1 MATRSV
7 ERQRSVTISLFLHSL
22 LFLFLFFYR
31 IDPQTE
37 IQEFIEIGFG
47 GDGASMFSGVPGQ
60 QNENPEEVKQNS
72 ELEKNDDVNLPKAG
86 ENPEDPSV
94 KKENEK
100 KPEKKST
107 TNNSQNTNT
116 QSSGS
121 GSTGYD
127 IDWGG
132 MGQRKIYSFILPAY
146 PEGVNKNID
155 IRIRFTI
162 LPDGT
167 VGSIFLL
174 VKADTR
180 LENAAITSL
189 RQWRFEPLPAKQNQ
203 VVQTA
208 VITFPYR
215 VQ

>member
-1 MATRSV
+1 MATRAE
-7 ERQRSVTISLFLHSL
+7 ERQRSVAISLFFHFL

-31 IDPQTE
+31 IEAETE
-37 IQEFIEIGFG
+37 VQEFIEIGFG
-47 GDGASMFSGVPGQ
+47 GDGSTMFSGVPGLN
-60 QNENPEEVKQNS
+60 NEEEQKSSDQV
-72 ELEKNDDVNLPKAG
+72 EEKNDDVNLPKAG
-86 ENPEDPSV
+86 ENPEDPSI
-94 KKENEK
+94 KKVDEK
-100 KPEKKST
+100 KPEENKN
-107 TNNSQNTNT
+107 TNNNQNSNSQNSGG
-116 QSSGS
+116 SS
-121 GSTGYD
+121 GYD

-146 PEGVNKNID
+146 PEGVSKNID

-174 VKADTR
+174 AKADTR

-189 RQWRFEPLPAKQNQ
+189 RQWRFEPLPARQNQ
-203 VVQTA
+203 IIQTA

>member
-1 MATRSV
+1 MATRAE
-7 ERQRSVTISLFLHSL
+7 ERQRSVAISLFFHFL

-31 IDPQTE
+31 IESETE
-37 IQEFIEIGFG
+37 VQEFIEIGFG
-47 GDGASMFSGVPGQ
+47 GDGSTMFSGVPGLN
-60 QNENPEEVKQNS
+60 NEEEQKSSDQV
-72 ELEKNDDVNLPKAG
+72 EEKNDDVNLPKAG
-86 ENPEDPSV
+86 ENPEDPSI
-94 KKENEK
+94 KKVDEK
-100 KPEKKST
+100 KPEENKN
-107 TNNSQNTNT
+107 TNNNQNSNSQNSGG
-116 QSSGS
+116 SS
-121 GSTGYD
+121 GYD

-146 PEGVNKNID
+146 PEGVSKNID

-174 VKADTR
+174 AKADTR

-189 RQWRFEPLPAKQNQ
+189 RQWRFEPLPARQNQ
-203 VVQTA
+203 IIQTA

>member
-1 MATRSV
+1 MATRAE
-7 ERQRSVTISLFLHSL
+7 ERQRSVAISLFFHFL

-31 IDPQTE
+31 IEAETE
-37 IQEFIEIGFG
+37 VQEFIEIGFG
-47 GDGASMFSGVPGQ
+47 GDGSTMFSGVPGL
-60 QNENPEEVKQNS
+60 NS
-72 ELEKNDDVNLPKAG
+72 EEEQKSSDQVEEKNDDVNLPKAG
-86 ENPEDPSV
+86 ENPEDPSI
-94 KKENEK
+94 KKVDEK
-100 KPEKKST
+100 KPEENKN
-107 TNNSQNTNT
+107 TNNNQNSNSQNSGG
-116 QSSGS
+116 SS
-121 GSTGYD
+121 GYD

-146 PEGVNKNID
+146 PEGVSKNID

-174 VKADTR
+174 AKADTR

-189 RQWRFEPLPAKQNQ
+189 RQWRFEPLPARQNQ
-203 VVQTA
+203 IIQTA

>member
-1 MATRSV
+1 MATRAE
-7 ERQRSVTISLFLHSL
+7 ERQRSVAISLFFHFL

-31 IDPQTE
+31 IESETE
-37 IQEFIEIGFG
+37 VQEFIEIGFG
-47 GDGASMFSGVPGQ
+47 GDGSTMFSGVPGL
-60 QNENPEEVKQNS
+60 NS
-72 ELEKNDDVNLPKAG
+72 EEEQKSSDQVEEKNDDVNLPKAG
-86 ENPEDPSV
+86 ENPEDPSI
-94 KKENEK
+94 KKVDEK
-100 KPEKKST
+100 KPEENKN
-107 TNNSQNTNT
+107 TNNNQNSNSQNSGG
-116 QSSGS
+116 SS
-121 GSTGYD
+121 GYD

-146 PEGVNKNID
+146 PEGVSKNID

-174 VKADTR
+174 AKADTR

-189 RQWRFEPLPAKQNQ
+189 RQWRFEPLPARQNQ
-203 VVQTA
+203 IIQTA

>member
-1 MATRSV
+1 MATRAE
-7 ERQRSVTISLFLHSL
+7 ERQRSVAISLFFHFL

-31 IDPQTE
+31 IEAETE
-37 IQEFIEIGFG
+37 VQEFIEIGFG
-47 GDGASMFSGVPGQ
+47 GDGSTMFSGVPGLN
-60 QNENPEEVKQNS
+60 NEEEQKSSDQV
-72 ELEKNDDVNLPKAG
+72 EEKNDDVNLPKAG
-86 ENPEDPSV
+86 ENPEDPS
-94 KKENEK
+94 KKKVDEK
-100 KPEKKST
+100 KPEENKN
-107 TNNSQNTNT
+107 TNNNQNSNSQNSGG
-116 QSSGS
+116 SS
-121 GSTGYD
+121 GYD

-146 PEGVNKNID
+146 PEGVSKNID

-174 VKADTR
+174 AKADTR

-189 RQWRFEPLPAKQNQ
+189 RQWRFEPLPARQNQ
-203 VVQTA
+203 IIQTA

>member
-1 MATRSV
+1 MATRAE
-7 ERQRSVTISLFLHSL
+7 ERQRSVAISLFFHFL

-31 IDPQTE
+31 IEAETE
-37 IQEFIEIGFG
+37 VQEFIEIGFG
-47 GDGASMFSGVPGQ
+47 GDGSTMFSGVPGLN
-60 QNENPEEVKQNS
+60 NEEEQKSSDQV
-72 ELEKNDDVNLPKAG
+72 EEKNDDVNLPKAG
-86 ENPEDPSV
+86 ENPEDPSI
-94 KKENEK
+94 KKVDEK
-100 KPEKKST
+100 KPEENKN
-107 TNNSQNTNT
+107 TNNNQNSNSQNSGG
-116 QSSGS
+116 SS
-121 GSTGYD
+121 GYD

-146 PEGVNKNID
+146 PEGVSKNID

-174 VKADTR
+174 AKADTR

-189 RQWRFEPLPAKQNQ
+189 RQWRFEPLPARQNQ
-203 VVQTA
+203 VIQTA

>member
-1 MATRSV
+1 MATRAE
-7 ERQRSVTISLFLHSL
+7 ERQRSVAISLFFHFL

-31 IDPQTE
+31 IEAETE
-37 IQEFIEIGFG
+37 VQEFIEIGFG
-47 GDGASMFSGVPGQ
+47 GDGSTMFSGVPGL
-60 QNENPEEVKQNS
+60 NTEEEQKSSDQV
-72 ELEKNDDVNLPKAG
+72 EEKNDDVNLPKAG
-86 ENPEDPSV
+86 ENPEDPSI
-94 KKENEK
+94 KKVDEK
-100 KPEKKST
+100 KPEENKN
-107 TNNSQNTNT
+107 TNNNQNSNSQNSGG
-116 QSSGS
+116 SS
-121 GSTGYD
+121 GYD

-146 PEGVNKNID
+146 PEGVSKNID

-174 VKADTR
+174 AKADTR

-189 RQWRFEPLPAKQNQ
+189 RQWRFEPLPARQNQ
-203 VVQTA
+203 IIQTA

>member
-1 MATRSV
+1 MATRAE
-7 ERQRSVTISLFLHSL
+7 ERQRSVAISLFFHFL

-31 IDPQTE
+31 IEAETE
-37 IQEFIEIGFG
+37 VQEFIEIGFG
-47 GDGASMFSGVPGQ
+47 GDGSTMFSGVPGL
-60 QNENPEEVKQNS
+60 NS
-72 ELEKNDDVNLPKAG
+72 EEEQKSSDQVEEKNDDVNLPKAG
-86 ENPEDPSV
+86 ENPEDPSI
-94 KKENEK
+94 KKVDEK
-100 KPEKKST
+100 KTEENKN
-107 TNNSQNTNT
+107 TNNNQNSNSQNSGG
-116 QSSGS
+116 SS
-121 GSTGYD
+121 GYD

-146 PEGVNKNID
+146 PEGVSKNID

-174 VKADTR
+174 AKADTR

-189 RQWRFEPLPAKQNQ
+189 RQWRFEPLPARQNQ
-203 VVQTA
+203 IIQTA

>member
-1 MATRSV
+1 MATRAE
-7 ERQRSVTISLFLHSL
+7 ERQRSVTISLFFHFL

-31 IDPQTE
+31 IEPQTE

-47 GDGASMFSGVPGQ
+47 GDGASMLSGVPDKL
-60 QNENPEEVKQNS
+60 NDNPEDVKQNT

-86 ENPEDPSV
+86 ESPEDPSV
-94 KKENEK
+94 KKETEK
-100 KPEKKST
+100 KPEENKN

-116 QSSGS
+116 QTSGS

-167 VGSIFLL
+167 VGSVLLL

-203 VVQTA
+203 VVQNA

>member
-1 MATRSV
+1 MATRAE
-7 ERQRSVTISLFLHSL
+7 ERQRSVAISLFFHFL

-31 IDPQTE
+31 IESETE
-37 IQEFIEIGFG
+37 VQEFIEIGFG
-47 GDGASMFSGVPGQ
+47 GDGSTMFSGVPGL
-60 QNENPEEVKQNS
+60 NS
-72 ELEKNDDVNLPKAG
+72 EEEQKSSDQVEEKNDDVNLPKAG
-86 ENPEDPSV
+86 ENPEDPSI
-94 KKENEK
+94 KKVDEK
-100 KPEKKST
+100 KTEENKN
-107 TNNSQNTNT
+107 TNNNQNSNSQNSGG
-116 QSSGS
+116 SS
-121 GSTGYD
+121 GYD

-146 PEGVNKNID
+146 PEGVSKNID

-174 VKADTR
+174 AKADTR

-189 RQWRFEPLPAKQNQ
+189 RQWRFEPLPARQNQ
-203 VVQTA
+203 IIQTA